1 MERTLVLIKPDAV
14 ERSLTGEIISI
25 YEKKGF
31 HISALKIIKPSK
43 EIAEKHYAEHIGK
56 TFFDN
61 LVSYITSGEVC
72 ALILE
77 GSNVIATVR
86 KMNGATDP
94 ANAEAGTIR
103 GRFAISM
110 SENTVHAS
118 ESMESAEREIK
129 IWFPEMK

>member
-14 ERSLTGEIISI
+14 ERRLTGEIISI

-31 HISALKIIKPSK
+31 HIAALKIIKPSK
-43 EIAEKHYAEHIGK
+43 EIAEKHYAEHTGK
-56 TFFDN
+56 PFFDN

-77 GSNVIATVR
+77 GSNVVTAVR

-118 ESMESAEREIK
+118 ESMESAEREIE

>member
-14 ERSLTGEIISI
+14 ERRLTGEIISI
-25 YEKKGF
+25 YEKKGL
-31 HISALKIIKPSK
+31 HISALKITKPSK
-43 EIAEKHYAEHIGK
+43 ETAEEHYAEHTGK
-56 TFFDN
+56 PFFDN

-77 GSNVIATVR
+77 GNNVIAMVR

-94 ANAEAGTIR
+94 ANADAGTIR
-103 GRFAISM
+103 GQFAISM

-118 ESMESAEREIK
+118 ESMKSAQREIK
-129 IWFPEMK
+129 IWFPEIL

>member
-14 ERSLTGEIISI
+14 ERRLIGEIISI

-43 EIAEKHYAEHIGK
+43 EIAEKHYAEHTGK
-56 TFFDN
+56 PFFDN
-61 LVSYITSGEVC
+61 LVNFITSGEVC
-72 ALILE
+72 AMILKA
-77 GSNVIATVR
+77 NNAIAMIR

-103 GRFAISM
+103 GQFAISM

-129 IWFPEMK
+129 IWFPEIQ